1 VVQILVLHRVSEWCR
16 VFTTMRSGNVFN
28 TDDAFHVYRFRYD
41 PSDGYTYVDGVQE
54 LFHQLQHQENQCIGQ
69 VPAM

>member
-1 VVQILVLHRVSEWCR
+1 
-16 VFTTMRSGNVFN
+16 MRSGNVFN